1 MTSMLLISRC
11 RPAESGVTRRL
22 PAGTIVDSVGI
33 SPSIRIRA
41 RTLFA
46 MVQTRFRH
54 EWELPDTTEKRRSA
68 EQAPAPTHGAR
79 VALTTGAAATQGH
92 TRMHTHDRERRDIGL
107 GALRARLLHGARAW
121 RQRHWVRGATER
133 RASARGPEGP
143 PTGSGDSRGRSAT
156 GQSERHSTHRTRA
169 TGRPHPHPLPTPCGA
184 QCARAAPPIALCVQ
198 APVCVAPPFVPC
210 VCVYGASCAR
220 NPVAPLTQ
228 WHPLPHGAPG
238 PVQSRGSESGLQRHN
253 N

>member
-169 TGRPHPHPLPTPCGA
+169 TGPPPPSDPVRRSVCACGSPDRPV
-184 QCARAAPPIALCVQ
+184 CASSRVRGSPVR
-198 APVCVAPPFVPC
+198 PVCVCVWRFV
-210 VCVYGASCAR
+210 CA
-220 NPVAPLTQ
+220 
-228 WHPLPHGAPG
+228 
-238 PVQSRGSESGLQRHN
+238 
-253 N
+253 